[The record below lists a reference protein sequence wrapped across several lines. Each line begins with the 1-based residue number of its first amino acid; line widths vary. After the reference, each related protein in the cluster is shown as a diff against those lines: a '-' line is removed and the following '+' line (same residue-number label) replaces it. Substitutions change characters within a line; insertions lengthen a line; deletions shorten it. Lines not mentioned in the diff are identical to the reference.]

1 MSADS
6 FFGMNIKAERHY
18 KQDLRYYI
26 PGLIAG
32 KYTLQQV
39 ADSTGYSVQ
48 WLCKLKKR
56 YAKYGEDC
64 FVNGNKGRIAP
75 NKTSE
80 DFANKI
86 LVLYASDYSGL
97 NFKYFCECLAEYE
110 DIHVSYPTLRRIMA
124 SAGIKS
130 PEAHKIKKKK
140 VHRPRLRRASEGDL
154 LQLDGTPYQWFQRSG
169 DNKYYDLMG
178 AIDDATGKIT
188 GLYMTNNECLYGYCE
203 VMRQT
208 FSNYGRPR
216 EVYSDRA
223 AIFCVTPKNKKELT
237 VWEQLAGIHDKKTQW
252 QRILEELN
260 IKQILAWSP
269 QAKGRV
275 ERMWGTIQKRLPFWL
290 YKQGI
295 TTMEG
300 ANKAMPRFIEYFNSH
315 FSVEARAPEI
325 WLPVPDNIDD
335 ILCAQIP
342 RFTDT
347 NGCFS
352 FHSYKFAVVG
362 CSRISRKTFLLCIS
376 ERGIF
381 AKVDGK
387 YYPVKM
393 LDEYIYDVVSNDVP
407 QVLQDIIYRYLYADQ
422 KEVSA

>member
-1 MSADS
+1 MDIIAT
-6 FFGMNIKAERHY
+6 KKY
-18 KQDLRYYI
+18 KQDLRYYL
-26 PGLIAG
+26 PGLLAG
-32 KYTLQQV
+32 KYTLQQ
-39 ADSTGYSVQ
+39 AANSTGYSVR
-48 WLCKLKKR
+48 WLSKLKKR
-56 YAKYGEDC
+56 YALYGEDC
-64 FVNGNKGRIAP
+64 FIHGNKGRVSSR
-75 NKTSE
+75 KTSE
-80 DFANKI
+80 DLTNKI
-86 LVLYASDYSGL
+86 LALYATDYAGL
-97 NFKYFCECLAEYE
+97 NFKYFTECLAEYE
-110 DIHVSYPTLRRIMA
+110 GINISYPTLRNVMK
-124 SAGIKS
+124 SAGISS
-130 PEAHKIKKKK
+130 PEAHKPKRKK

-208 FSNYGRPR
+208 FNTYGRPR

-275 ERMWGTIQKRLPFWL
+275 ERMWLTIQYRLPFWL
-290 YKQGI
+290 YKHGI
-295 TTMEG
+295 TTVEA
-300 ANKAMPRFIEYFNSH
+300 ANKAMPKFIEYFNSR
-315 FSVEARAPEI
+315 FSVSARLQPI
-325 WLPVPDNIDD
+325 WLPVPQNIDD

-362 CSRISRKTFLLCIS
+362 CNRIARKNFLLCIS

-387 YYPVKM
+387 YYPVKI
-393 LDEYIYDVVSNDVP
+393 LDDYIYDVVSNDVP
-407 QVLQDIIYRYLYADQ
+407 QVLQDIIYRYLYANQ